1 MKKLVSA
8 MAFLLSFSTLAST
21 LDVKPKRG
29 LKLGDPYVRVTKLEN
44 EKVRIEKC
52 LSGLEAKTCEK
63 LGRRSS
69 YSIKLLRSQRA
80 EENREIVYSAVA
92 DVGLIA
98 GAAYVGFYAGIVV
111 VNALPAATS
120 ATITHFVVMPSV
132 IGSLE
137 TGAALLIA
145 NANILNPLE
154 QARQAKTLNEEVI
167 NDEDVEID
175 NDEMNDFIQRLDLV
189 LSKI

>member
-8 MAFLLSFSTLAST
+8 IAFLLSFSTLAST

-29 LKLGDPYVRVTKLEN
+29 LKLGDPYVRVTKLKN
-44 EKVRIEKC
+44 EKVKIEKC
-52 LSGLEAKTCEK
+52 LSGLESKTCEK

-69 YSIKLLRSQRA
+69 YSIKQLRSQRA

-92 DVGLIA
+92 DVGLVA
-98 GAAYVGFYAGIVV
+98 GAAYAGFYGGIIVI
-111 VNALPAATS
+111 NAFQAVASNATY
-120 ATITHFVVMPSV
+120 FFFVMPSM
-132 IGSLE
+132 IGTLE

-145 NANILNPLE
+145 NVNILNPLE
-154 QARQAKTLNEEVI
+154 QARQAKTLNEKVI

-175 NDEMNDFIQRLDLV
+175 NNEMNDFIQRLDLV